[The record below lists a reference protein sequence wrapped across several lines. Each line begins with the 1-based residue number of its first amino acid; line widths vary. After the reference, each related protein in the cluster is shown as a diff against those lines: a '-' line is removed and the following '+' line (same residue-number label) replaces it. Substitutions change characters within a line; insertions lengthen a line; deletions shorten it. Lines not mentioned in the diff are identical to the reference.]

1 MEFTFSIR
9 TALRD
14 AWHLYKTHWQFFAL
28 TALVTVIL
36 NIINGDRIPW
46 WVSIVIAVSGFVWSI
61 IMMKISLAAVDGQT
75 EKLSFNAIKDFVPS
89 WQQAL
94 GLIGLGIMTAL
105 IFVGGLALLIIPGIY
120 FAFRLGVAN
129 LSFIDRNEGVFA
141 ALRRSWDMTKG
152 PQFWTVVLVA
162 LTSIA
167 LYVVGLILFGVGVL
181 VTYPLALLLMAKLY
195 RALGAHFDQGHTVV
209 VQPVEIPAHTE
220 EAPAAAPVQAET
232 PTETPTA

>member
-14 AWHLYKTHWQFFAL
+14 AWHLYKAHWQFFAL

-36 NIINGDRIPW
+36 NIVNGDKIPW
-46 WVSIVIAVSGFVWSI
+46 WISIIVAVAGFVWSI

-75 EKLSFNAIKDFVPS
+75 EKLSFGAIKEFVPS

-94 GLIGLGIMTAL
+94 GLIGVGIMTVL

-129 LSFIDRNEGVFA
+129 LSFIDRKEGVFA

-152 PQFWTVVLVA
+152 PQFWTVVLVS
-162 LTSIA
+162 LTSVF

-181 VTYPLALLLMAKLY
+181 VTYPLALILMAKLY
-195 RALGAHFDQGHTVV
+195 RALGAHFDQGHTIA
-209 VQPVEIPAHTE
+209 VQPVEIPQATAHTE
-220 EAPAAAPVQAET
+220 APKPEA
-232 PTETPTA
+232 PTETPAA